1 MFSECCFCHNA
12 QWLLTLPDSWLCHVY
27 PLHLGSPR
35 PILPSP
41 QHSFYHLAS
50 QAMSPTLDRHS
61 ATSLSQSPFPNP
73 YLLLPLLPNGKATIQ
88 EGQVWHYTSPRQPSL
103 LAPRLSSWTFYCTEQ
118 PRFHTW
124 LVDPLV
130 RNEDHH
136 IVLYPLPSPAPGYL
150 VLCWAQSRH
159 LRSWADWFTGPQCHL
174 VLLTSALCSRG
185 PALMMSHPVNPTAS
199 WPTQLCLFCASGN
212 AKKPKSSCTEG
223 SYGITRNMKP
233 RHLKRKLT

>member
-1 MFSECCFCHNA
+1 MLFLPQRPVAFNIV
-12 QWLLTLPDSWLCHVY
+12 WLLTLPRLSS
-27 PLHLGSPR
+27 SPWQSP

-50 QAMSPTLDRHS
+50 QALSPTLDRHS
-61 ATSLSQSPFPNP
+61 ATSLSQSPFPSP

-124 LVDPLV
+124 FVDPLV

-136 IVLYPLPSPAPGYL
+136 IVLLYPLRSPAPVYL

-159 LRSWADWFTGPQCHL
+159 LRTWADWFTRGPQCHL
-174 VLLTSALCSRG
+174 ILLTSALCPRD
-185 PALMMSHPVNPTAS
+185 PAVMKCHPVNPTAS

-223 SYGITRNMKP
+223 AYWITRNMKS